1 MLQIDVI
8 SDVVCP
14 WCFVGKR
21 QLDYALEQWAQDHPE
36 HPVQVQWHP
45 YQLNPDMPASG
56 LAREVYLQRKFGKT
70 DPSELFNQVNQAAM
84 DVGVRLNLAAIARQP
99 NTVKAHALVALA
111 EPRQAEMQQVLF
123 EAYFQQGADLTEDD
137 TLRDLGLRAGLSQ
150 GLIDA
155 ALGDQPLHEDIQSED
170 TYWREQGVSGV
181 PFFIIDQRI
190 AIPGAAGAAVLLAA
204 LEKVTQQGSQ
214 ASE

>member
-1 MLQIDVI
+1 
-8 SDVVCP
+8 
-14 WCFVGKR
+14 
-21 QLDYALEQWAQDHPE
+21 
-36 HPVQVQWHP
+36 
-45 YQLNPDMPASG
+45 
-56 LAREVYLQRKFGKT
+56 
-70 DPSELFNQVNQAAM
+70 VNQAAM